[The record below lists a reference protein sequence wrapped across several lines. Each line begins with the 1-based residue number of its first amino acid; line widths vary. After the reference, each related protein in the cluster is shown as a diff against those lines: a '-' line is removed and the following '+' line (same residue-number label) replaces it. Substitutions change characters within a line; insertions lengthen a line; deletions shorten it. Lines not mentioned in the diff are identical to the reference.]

1 MPRKASKEKRECFVS
16 EKPQYSFKENVHK
29 KVCQDLPVDYEHD
42 GQYYCV
48 LHFPDNQ
55 KHRTTDFKSI
65 FQARLKNQES
75 NFQYIYFSDRV
86 YLTQLEFTNE
96 VDFLGCTFL
105 QDADFIDLTFNER
118 AVFRDTVFTQDIWFV
133 HITFVKN
140 AYFSNAVFEENS
152 EFVFLDTYIGEKIYF
167 TDAVFRGDAIFDSIN
182 SLEGKNIRLH
192 LDDVRTENPDR
203 INFKNTRLY
212 PNWFVNVN
220 SRKFIF
226 HNIDWEH
233 ADETTRA
240 VKDEIEILKDCG
252 IYPRRNRLLTL
263 ACRQLADN
271 YEENNHFEQASI
283 FRQMANESKR
293 LEEYKGFKIWSLHWW
308 YWLSSYYGE
317 RWKRALVVLLAILFI
332 FAVGYTQSIFYVCP
346 PDIPI
351 SQSSQNNL
359 CETRKLNFSEAVRHS
374 LASAIFQNIEYR
386 KPVTERSEIFVL
398 LEKILAPLQAA
409 LLALAIR
416 RKFMR

>member
-1 MPRKASKEKRECFVS
+1 MPRKPKGKCFVS

-29 KVCQDLPVDYEHD
+29 KVCQNLPADYEHE

-48 LHFPDNQ
+48 LHFPNEQ
-55 KHRTTDFKSI
+55 KHKTTDFNNILK
-65 FQARLKNQES
+65 ARLENQES

-96 VDFLGCTFL
+96 ADFKGCTFV
-105 QDADFIDLTFNER
+105 QDADFIDLIFNER
-118 AVFRDTVFTQDIWFV
+118 AIFTNTVFMQDSWFAHV
-133 HITFVKN
+133 TFVKN
-140 AYFSNAVFEENS
+140 AYFSNSVFKENS
-152 EFVFLDTYIGEKIYF
+152 EFVFLETYIGEKIYF
-167 TDAVFRGDAIFDSIN
+167 TDVVFRGEAIFDNIN
-182 SLEGKNIRLH
+182 ALEGKNIRLH
-192 LDDVRTENPDR
+192 LDDVRTENADR
-203 INFKNTRLY
+203 IYFKNTHLY

-226 HNIDWEH
+226 HNIDWEN
-233 ADETTRA
+233 ADETTTSVRA
-240 VKDEIEILKDCG
+240 EIKILKDCG

-293 LEEYKGFKIWSLHWW
+293 LEEYKGFKVWSLHWW
-308 YWLSSYYGE
+308 YWLSSFYGE
-317 RWKRALVVLLAILFI
+317 RWMRALAVLGSILLI
-332 FAVGYTQSIFYVCP
+332 FAVIYTLTDFQVCP
-346 PDIPI
+346 TDKPLA
-351 SQSSQNNL
+351 SSIQQNL
-359 CETRKLNFSEAVRHS
+359 CETRTLGFGESILQS
-374 LASAIFQNIEYR
+374 LATTTFQNIEYQ
-386 KPVTERSEIFVL
+386 KPVTLAGEIIRI
-398 LEKILAPLQAA
+398 LEKIFAPIQAA